1 MAMETKQ
8 ALFVLTLV
16 LNLLLIL
23 LIIYGLFS
31 ASRTALM
38 VWAGLATISLLYGL
52 PGAFF
57 LGSWHREREVQARL
71 KGIEDGLSVKKGV
84 GYRSPFG
91 VFLGLPVFPPTSHI
105 LNPPPSDSDVIE
117 V

>member
-1 MAMETKQ
+1 METKQ
-8 ALFVLTLV
+8 ALFVLALV

-31 ASRTALM
+31 ASRTALI

-84 GYRSPFG
+84 GYRSPF
-91 VFLGLPVFPPTSHI
+91 VFFGLPIVPPTSHI